1 MKQNLKFLGWDGT
14 KFDNPQEAL
23 EYNWRAYKNNF
34 NTIQFFCYRDYDSFD
49 LIPSTLYEDMAVNM
63 QIYHSSDLFLF
74 YYYLKKAPIVYCHD
88 ESAAAVMNGLC
99 GTKDLSVG
107 KFEVGF
113 TYFSD
118 KGCKFLPFKE
128 LPDEI
133 FEAPAFK
140 KLLETMNHFIKEN
153 VA

>member
-1 MKQNLKFLGWDGT
+1 MKQKIKFLGWDGIE
-14 KFDNPQEAL
+14 FDNLQEAL
-23 EYNWRAYKNNF
+23 EHNSRAYKDNF

-49 LIPSTLYEDMAVNM
+49 LIPPTLYEDMVVNM
-63 QIYHSSDLFLF
+63 QIYHSSDLVAL
-74 YYYLKKAPIVYCHD
+74 YYYLRKAPIIYCHD

-99 GTKDLSVG
+99 QTKELSIG
-107 KFEVGF
+107 EFEVGF

-118 KGCKFLPFKE
+118 KDCKFIPFRK
-128 LPDEI
+128 LSDKT